1 MKTEIIEVSP
11 TQKEIKIEIEAE
23 AVKEVYN
30 KVSQKFARVAQVP
43 GFRKG
48 FAPVDIVRLRFKD
61 EIQSEVMQELISSRV
76 TEAIQENNINPLIE
90 PQLHLDDAENLKIN
104 GSQPIS
110 LHVHVEVMPEIPTP
124 DYKGFEITR
133 RIRPLKE
140 GEIERIIEERRKQ
153 YSSLIPVENR
163 SSEEGDT
170 VIVDL
175 EGTFEGEPDSEPIK
189 AVDLEIPLG
198 DEVIERSFT
207 ENLVGVKE
215 DEDKEFTVSYAEDFT
230 SPALAGKTVNYKA
243 KIKSI
248 GKVELPELDD
258 EWAQS
263 LGEDFSSM
271 SDLRE
276 KLSKDLELVSASE
289 SDNRLRSELIAQLIE
304 KHDFEVPNALIDS
317 QARILLNN
325 FAQDLSQRGVDLNK
339 VEKDFVE
346 MAYAQMRT
354 QAERDVKGAILLEK
368 VADLENVKITE
379 EEIAEEI
386 NRMAQQYS
394 VSPEDIRASLS
405 QQSGEASISSSL
417 RTRKAVEAL
426 VNNANIT
433 DGEWIDETQTLKTE
447 EGEKKEN
454 SSEIKKTAEESKIEE
469 KKTKITETKKKPAKN
484 KNLKVNS

>member
-276 KLSKDLELVSASE
+276 KLSKDLELVSALE
-289 SDNRLRSELIAQLIE
+289 SDNRLRSELIAQLIK

-405 QQSGEASISSSL
+405 QQGGEANISSSL

-469 KKTKITETKKKPAKN
+469 KKTKINETKKKPAKN

>member
-289 SDNRLRSELIAQLIE
+289 SDNRLRSELIAQLIG

-433 DGEWIDETQTLKTE
+433 DGEWIDETQILKTE